1 MKPARFLLALAL
13 CGASTLLP
21 AADKPLEL
29 APTPIGSTGPR
40 VGMAAPDFELQL
52 LDGTTVK
59 GAALWKQKPV
69 LLMTGSHT
77 CPVYRRTASPFEK
90 LAAEFGDRVNFVI
103 LYTVEAHP
111 SGEPSIYFGRENVTA
126 ANKRDGILWPD
137 AKTMDERVKRAN
149 DSVKSLKLKTT
160 MLVDDMDNRVWKAY
174 GSAPNCAYL
183 IGIDGKV
190 MEAQP
195 WFDAGP
201 MRAALEKLLA
211 TRATAPGE

>member
-1 MKPARFLLALAL
+1 MKPAHLLLALAL
-13 CGASTLLP
+13 CGASTFLR

-29 APTPIGSTGPR
+29 APSPIGSTGPR
-40 VGMAAPDFELQL
+40 AGMVAPDFELKS

-59 GAALWKQKPV
+59 GSAMWKQKPV

-77 CPVYRRTASPFEK
+77 CPVYRRTASPYQK
-90 LAAEFGDRVNFVI
+90 LGAEFGDRVHFVI
-103 LYTVEAHP
+103 FYTVEAHP

-160 MLVDDMDNRVWKAY
+160 MLVDGMDNKVWKAY
-174 GSAPNCAYL
+174 GSAPNGACL
-183 IGIDGKV
+183 IGTDGRV
-190 MEAQP
+190 VEAQP

-201 MRAALEKLLA
+201 MRVALEKLLA
-211 TRATAPGE
+211 KPDR